1 MIHRISIYRKDEVVD
16 MLYLSLAGII
26 FVADLLIKN
35 YIEKN
40 RKMNEEEEIL
50 VGNITLTRYHNKGA
64 MLNFMEK
71 NTKLVVF
78 VSGLLLGGLLLLFG
92 LMIPKKGNKALKF
105 GLAILVGGAA
115 SNVYDRVKRGYVV
128 DYFSFK
134 WLKNVVFNIADLFII
149 IGSVLVGIC
158 MLFRKEKI

>member
-1 MIHRISIYRKDEVVD
+1 

-26 FVADLLIKN
+26 FVAELFIKN

-40 RKMNEEEEIL
+40 KKMNEEEDIL
-50 VGNITLTRYHNKGA
+50 GGNITLTRYHNKGA

-71 NTKLVVF
+71 NTNLVVF
-78 VSGLLLGGLLLLFG
+78 VSGLLLGSLLFLFG
-92 LMIPKKGNKALKF
+92 MLIPKKGNKVLKF
-105 GLAILVGGAA
+105 SLALLVGGAA

-149 IGSVLVGIC
+149 VGSILIGIC
-158 MLFRKEKI
+158 MFFKKDKI

>member
-1 MIHRISIYRKDEVVD
+1 
-16 MLYLSLAGII
+16 MLYLLLAGII
-26 FVADLLIKN
+26 FVAELFIKN

-40 RKMNEEEEIL
+40 KKMNEEEEIL
-50 VGNITLTRYHNKGA
+50 GGNITLTRYHNKGA

-78 VSGLLLGGLLLLFG
+78 ISSLLLGSLMFFFG
-92 LMIPKKGNKALKF
+92 ILIPKKGNKILKLS
-105 GLAILVGGAA
+105 LAMLVGGAT

-134 WLKNVVFNIADLFII
+134 WLKNVIFNIADIFII
-149 IGSVLVGIC
+149 VGSILIGIC
-158 MLFRKEKI
+158 MLLRKDKI

>member
-1 MIHRISIYRKDEVVD
+1 
-16 MLYLSLAGII
+16 MLYIGLAGII
-26 FVADLLIKN
+26 FVAELFIKD

-40 RKMNEEEEIL
+40 KKMNEDEEIL
-50 VGNITLTRYHNKGA
+50 DGNIILTRYHNKGA

-78 VSGLLLGGLLLLFG
+78 VSGLLLGSLLLLFG
-92 LMIPKKGNKALKF
+92 ILIPKKDNRVLKF
-105 GLAILVGGAA
+105 ALALLVGGAS

-149 IGSVLVGIC
+149 VGSILTAIC
-158 MLFRKEKI
+158 MFFRKE

>member
-1 MIHRISIYRKDEVVD
+1 
-16 MLYLSLAGII
+16 MLYFGLAGII
-26 FVADLLIKN
+26 FIAELIIKN
-35 YIEKN
+35 YIENNK
-40 RKMNEEEEIL
+40 KMNEEEEIL
-50 VGNITLTRYHNKGA
+50 GGNITLTRYHNKGA

-78 VSGLLLGGLLLLFG
+78 ISGFLLGGLLLLFG
-92 LMIPKKGNKALKF
+92 LMIPKKGNKVLKF

-134 WLKNVVFNIADLFII
+134 WLKSVVFNIADLFII
-149 IGSVLVGIC
+149 VGSILIGIC
-158 MLFRKEKI
+158 MLFRKEKY

>member
-1 MIHRISIYRKDEVVD
+1 

-26 FVADLLIKN
+26 FVADLFIKN

-40 RKMNEEEEIL
+40 KKMNEEEEIL
-50 VGNITLTRYHNKGA
+50 GGNITLTRYHNKGA

-78 VSGLLLGGLLLLFG
+78 ISGLLLGGLLLLFG
-92 LMIPKKGNKALKF
+92 LMIPKKGNKVLKF

-149 IGSVLVGIC
+149 VGSVLIGIC
-158 MLFRKEKI
+158 LLFRKEKN

>member
-1 MIHRISIYRKDEVVD
+1 
-16 MLYLSLAGII
+16 MLYLLLAGII
-26 FVADLLIKN
+26 FVAELFIKN

-40 RKMNEEEEIL
+40 KKMNEEEEIL
-50 VGNITLTRYHNKGA
+50 GGNITLTRYHNKGA

-78 VSGLLLGGLLLLFG
+78 ISSLLLGSLMFFFG
-92 LMIPKKGNKALKF
+92 ILIPKKGNKILKLS
-105 GLAILVGGAA
+105 LAMLVGGAT

-134 WLKNVVFNIADLFII
+134 WLKNVIFNIADIFII
-149 IGSVLVGIC
+149 VGSILIGIC
-158 MLFRKEKI
+158 MLLRKEKI

>member
-1 MIHRISIYRKDEVVD
+1 MI
-16 MLYLSLAGII
+16 YLSLVGII
-26 FVADLLIKN
+26 FVAELFIKN

-40 RKMNEEEEIL
+40 KKMNEEEEIL
-50 VGNITLTRYHNKGA
+50 GGNITLTRYHNKGA

-78 VSGLLLGGLLLLFG
+78 ISGLLLGGLLFLFG
-92 LMIPKKGNKALKF
+92 MLIPRKGNKVLKF
-105 GLAILVGGAA
+105 SLALLVGGAA
-115 SNVYDRVKRGYVV
+115 SNVYDRVERGYVV

-149 IGSVLVGIC
+149 GGSILIGIC
-158 MLFRKEKI
+158 MLFRKE

>member
-1 MIHRISIYRKDEVVD
+1 
-16 MLYLSLAGII
+16 MLYIGLAGII
-26 FVADLLIKN
+26 FIAELFIKD

-40 RKMNEEEEIL
+40 KKMNEEEEIL
-50 VGNITLTRYHNKGA
+50 GGNIIVTRYHNKGA

-78 VSGLLLGGLLLLFG
+78 ISGFLLGSLFLLFG
-92 LMIPKKGNKALKF
+92 LLIPKKDNKVLKF
-105 GLAILVGGAA
+105 ALALLVGGAA

-134 WLKNVVFNIADLFII
+134 CLKNVVFNIADLFII
-149 IGSVLVGIC
+149 VGSILTGIC
-158 MLFRKEKI
+158 MFFRKEG

>member
-1 MIHRISIYRKDEVVD
+1 

-26 FVADLLIKN
+26 FVAELLIKN

-40 RKMNEEEEIL
+40 KKLNEEEEIL
-50 VGNITLTRYHNKGA
+50 GGKIILTRYHNKGA

-78 VSGLLLGGLLLLFG
+78 ISAFLLGSLLFLFG
-92 LMIPKKGNKALKF
+92 ILIPKKGNKLVKFSLAL
-105 GLAILVGGAA
+105 LVGGAA

-134 WLKNVVFNIADLFII
+134 WLKNVIFNIADIFII
-149 IGSVLVGIC
+149 VGSLLTGIC
-158 MLFRKEKI
+158 MVLRKENI

>member
-1 MIHRISIYRKDEVVD
+1 
-16 MLYLSLAGII
+16 MLYLLLAGII
-26 FVADLLIKN
+26 FVAELFIKN

-40 RKMNEEEEIL
+40 KKMNEEEEIL
-50 VGNITLTRYHNKGA
+50 GGSITLTRYHNKGA

-78 VSGLLLGGLLLLFG
+78 ISSLLLGS
-92 LMIPKKGNKALKF
+92 LMILYGILIPKKGNKILNLS
-105 GLAILVGGAA
+105 LAMLVGGAT

-134 WLKNVVFNIADLFII
+134 WLKNVIFNIAYIFII
-149 IGSVLVGIC
+149 VGSILIGIC
-158 MLFRKEKI
+158 MLLRKEKI

>member
-1 MIHRISIYRKDEVVD
+1 
-16 MLYLSLAGII
+16 MLYIGIAGII
-26 FVADLLIKN
+26 FVVDLIIKG

-40 RKMNEEEEIL
+40 KKMNEDEEIL
-50 VGNITLTRYHNKGA
+50 GGNIIITRYHNKGA

-78 VSGLLLGGLLLLFG
+78 VSGLLLGSLLLLFG
-92 LMIPKKGNKALKF
+92 LLIPKKDNKVLKF
-105 GLAILVGGAA
+105 ALALIVGGAS

-149 IGSVLVGIC
+149 VGSILTAIC
-158 MLFRKEKI
+158 MFFRKER